1 MRIVNVETY
10 LLEVPLKTPF
20 VTALR
25 RVDAVQDLVV
35 RIELENGLCGYG
47 EAAPTLVIS
56 GDSLQSMQAVVLT
69 VFKPL
74 LIGQSILNFQSM
86 LHQLRHR
93 VVGNS
98 SAKAAVELALYDVR
112 AQLFEMPLCQL
123 LGAEATTLTTDITI
137 SMNPVADMV
146 EDARAAV
153 AAGYQQL
160 KLKLGSEPDLDVARV
175 IAIHQAVPAHIKLR
189 LDVNQ
194 AWTAKQSIGALR
206 KIEAAGILPE
216 LVEQPVPAADLA
228 GLKAVKD
235 AVLTPVMADE
245 SAYSPADVATLLAGD
260 CCDII
265 NIKLMKTGGIS
276 GALQVLALA
285 EVANKPCML
294 GSMLESSISVAAA
307 AHLAAAFPQTIRYL
321 DLDGPTLSQFD
332 PVSGGT
338 QFNGPNIVLNRN
350 HGLGIQNIRGLTPWP
365 LAPLPVYTLIP

>member
-1 MRIVNVETY
+1 MRIVKLDTF

-35 RIELENGLCGYG
+35 RIELDNGLCGYG

-56 GDSLQSMQAVVLT
+56 GDSLHSMQAVIQTVL
-69 VFKPL
+69 KPL
-74 LIGQSILNFQSM
+74 LIGQSMFDFQA
-86 LHQLRHR
+86 LLQQIQRR

-98 SAKAAVELALYDVR
+98 SAKAAVEIALYDVR
-112 AQLFEMPLCQL
+112 AQLFGVPLCQL
-123 LGAEATTLTTDITI
+123 LGSAPGTLHTDITI
-137 SMNPVADMV
+137 SMNPVDQMV
-146 EDARAAV
+146 QDANRAV
-153 AAGYQQL
+153 AAGYQHL
-160 KLKLGSEPDLDVARV
+160 KIKLGSEPELDVERV
-175 IAIHQAVPAHIKLR
+175 VAIHRAVPGQIKLR

-194 AWTAKQSIGALR
+194 AWTAKQSIRALR
-206 KIEAAGILPE
+206 QIEAAGILPE
-216 LVEQPVPAADLA
+216 LVEQPVPAADLP

-245 SAYSPADVATLLAGD
+245 SAYSPADVLALLQQD

-285 EVANKPCML
+285 EVAGKPCML

-307 AHLAAAFPQTIRYL
+307 AHLAAAYPQTIRYL
-321 DLDGPTLSQFD
+321 DLDGPTLSRFD
-332 PVSGGT
+332 PVSGGS
-338 QFNGPNIVLNRN
+338 QFTGPLITLNSSA
-350 HGLGIQNIRGLTPWP
+350 GLGIQAVQGLTPWP
-365 LAPLPVYTLIP
+365 MAALPEPQPR

>member
-1 MRIVNVETY
+1 MRILNIETF

-35 RIELENGLCGYG
+35 RIELENGICGYG

-56 GDSLQSMQAVVLT
+56 GESLQSMQAVIHT

-74 LIGQSILNFQSM
+74 LIGQSMLNFQSL
-86 LHQLRHR
+86 LHQVQRR
-93 VVGNS
+93 VVANS
-98 SAKAAVELALYDVR
+98 SAKAALEIALYDAR
-112 AQLFEMPLCQL
+112 SQLLQIPLCQL
-123 LGAEATTLTTDITI
+123 LGAEPTTLTTDITI
-137 SMNPVADMV
+137 SMNPVDEMV
-146 EDARAAV
+146 TDALTAV
-153 AAGYQQL
+153 AAGYQHL
-160 KLKLGSEPDLDVARV
+160 KIKLGSEPELDVERV
-175 IAIHQAVPAHIKLR
+175 LAIHRAMPSHIKLR

-194 AWTAKQSIGALR
+194 AWTAKQSIRALR
-206 KIEAAGILPE
+206 QIEAAGILPE
-216 LVEQPVPAADLA
+216 LIEQPVPAADLA

-245 SAYSPADVATLLAGD
+245 SAYSPADVVTLLAQD

-276 GALQVLALA
+276 GALQILALA
-285 EVANKPCML
+285 DATGKPCML

-321 DLDGPTLSQFD
+321 DLDGPTLSSFD

-338 QFNGPNIVLNRN
+338 RFEGPRMTLNQSS
-350 HGLGIQNIRGLTPWP
+350 GLGIQAIRGLTPWP
-365 LAPLPVYTLIP
+365 LAALPV

>member
-1 MRIVNVETY
+1 MRIVNLDTY

-25 RVDAVQDLVV
+25 RVDTVQDLVV
-35 RIELENGLCGYG
+35 RIELENGCCGYG

-56 GDSLQSMQAVVLT
+56 GDSLQSMQAVIHT

-74 LIGQSILNFQSM
+74 LLGQSIFNFQALVSK
-86 LHQLRHR
+86 LQHA

-98 SAKAAVELALYDVR
+98 SAKAAVDMALYDVR
-112 AQLFEMPLCQL
+112 AQLFEVPLCQL
-123 LGAEATTLTTDITI
+123 LGATPVTLMTDITI
-137 SMNPVADMV
+137 SLNEPAQMAQ
-146 EDARAAV
+146 DAKKAV
-153 AAGYQQL
+153 AAGYRQL
-160 KLKLGSEPDLDVARV
+160 KIKLGGEPALNVGRV
-175 IAIHQAVPAHIKLR
+175 MAVHQAVPADVQLR
-189 LDVNQ
+189 LDINQ
-194 AWTAKQSIGALR
+194 AWTAKQSIQVLR
-206 KIEAAGILPE
+206 QIEAAGIFPE

-245 SAYSPADVATLLAGD
+245 SAYSPADVSTLLAQD

-285 EVANKPCML
+285 AVAGKPCML

-307 AHLAAAFPQTIRYL
+307 AHLAAAYPEQIHYL
-321 DLDGPTLSQFD
+321 DLDGPTLCRFD
-332 PVSGGT
+332 PVSGGS
-338 QFNGPNIVLNRN
+338 QFDGPRIVLNQSP
-350 HGLGIQNIRGLTPWP
+350 GLGIKDIRGLIPWP
-365 LAPLPVYTLIP
+365 LTALPAGY

>member
-1 MRIVNVETY
+1 MRIHNVETF
-10 LLEVPLKTPF
+10 LLQVPLKTPF

-25 RVDAVQDLVV
+25 RVDKVQDLVV
-35 RIELENGLCGYG
+35 RITLDNGLCGYG

-56 GDSLQSMQAVVLT
+56 GDSLQSMQAVIHT

-74 LIGQSILNFQSM
+74 LIGQSVLNFQA
-86 LHQLRHR
+86 LTHQLQRS

-98 SAKAAVELALYDVR
+98 SAKAAVEIALYDVR
-112 AQLFEMPLCQL
+112 AQLFNVPLCQL
-123 LGAEATTLTTDITI
+123 LGSAPVELSTDITI
-137 SMNPVADMV
+137 SMNPVDEMV
-146 EDARAAV
+146 LAATAAV

-160 KLKLGSEPDLDVARV
+160 KIKLGSEPELDVARV
-175 IAIHQAVPAHIKLR
+175 LAIHRAVPGHIRLR

-194 AWTAKQSIGALR
+194 AWTAKQSIRALR
-206 KIEAAGILPE
+206 QIEAAGVLPE
-216 LVEQPVPAADLA
+216 LVEQPVPAADWA

-245 SAYSPADVATLLAGD
+245 SAYSPADVAKLLAED

-265 NIKLMKTGGIS
+265 NIKLMKSGGIS
-276 GALQVLALA
+276 GALQILALA
-285 EVANKPCML
+285 EVAGKSCML

-307 AHLAAAFPQTIRYL
+307 AHLAAAYPHTIRYL

-338 QFNGPNIVLNRN
+338 VFDGPAIRLN
-350 HGLGIQNIRGLTPWP
+350 HSAGLGILQVKGLLPWP
-365 LAPLPVYTLIP
+365 LAALPG

>member
-1 MRIVNVETY
+1 MRILNIDTY

-25 RVDAVQDLVV
+25 RVDSVQDLVV

-56 GDSLQSMQAVVLT
+56 GDSLQSMQAVIHT
-69 VFKPL
+69 VFKPML
-74 LIGQSILNFQSM
+74 VGQSILNFQSL
-86 LHQLRHR
+86 LHQLQRR

-98 SAKAAVELALYDVR
+98 SAKAAVEIALYDVR
-112 AQLFEMPLCQL
+112 AQLLAVPLCQL
-123 LGAEATTLTTDITI
+123 LGGEATSLTTDITI
-137 SMNPVADMV
+137 SMNPVDAMV
-146 EDARAAV
+146 SDANKAV
-153 AAGYQQL
+153 ADGYQHL
-160 KLKLGSEPDLDVARV
+160 KIKLGSEPELDVERV
-175 IAIHQAVPAHIKLR
+175 LAIHRAVPGHIKLR

-194 AWTAKQSIGALR
+194 AWTAKQSIRALR
-206 KIEAAGILPE
+206 QIEAAGILPE

-228 GLKAVKD
+228 GLKAVKE

-245 SAYSPADVATLLAGD
+245 SAYSPADVVTLLAQD

-276 GALQVLALA
+276 GALQILALA
-285 EVANKPCML
+285 DVAGKPCML

-307 AHLAAAFPQTIRYL
+307 AHLAAAFPHTIQYL
-321 DLDGPTLSQFD
+321 DLDGPTLSKFD

-338 QFNGPNIVLNRN
+338 RFEGPTILLNSSA
-350 HGLGIQNIRGLTPWP
+350 GLGIQAVKGLTHWP
-365 LAPLPVYTLIP
+365 LAALPTQH

>member
-1 MRIVNVETY
+1 MRILNIETF

-25 RVDAVQDLVV
+25 CVDAVQDVVV
-35 RIELENGLCGYG
+35 RIELENGICGYG

-56 GDSLQSMQAVVLT
+56 GDSLQSMQAVIHT

-74 LIGQSILNFQSM
+74 LVGQSMLNFQSL
-86 LHQLRHR
+86 LHQVQRR

-98 SAKAAVELALYDVR
+98 SAKAALDIALYDAR
-112 AQLFEMPLCQL
+112 SQLLQIPLCQL
-123 LGAEATTLTTDITI
+123 LGAEPTTLTTDITV
-137 SMNPVADMV
+137 SMNPVDEMV
-146 EDARAAV
+146 TDALAAV

-160 KLKLGSEPDLDVARV
+160 KIKLGSEPELDVERV
-175 IAIHQAVPAHIKLR
+175 LAIHRAIPGHIKLR

-194 AWTAKQSIGALR
+194 AWTAKQSIRALR
-206 KIEAAGILPE
+206 QIEAAGIVPE

-228 GLKAVKD
+228 GLKAVKE

-245 SAYSPADVATLLAGD
+245 SAYSPADVVTLLAQD

-276 GALQVLALA
+276 GALQILALA
-285 EVANKPCML
+285 DVAGKPCML

-321 DLDGPTLSQFD
+321 DLDGPTLSSFD

-338 QFNGPNIVLNRN
+338 RFEGPSIVLNQSS
-350 HGLGIQNIRGLTPWP
+350 GLGIQTIRGLTPWP
-365 LAPLPVYTLIP
+365 LAALPV

>member
-1 MRIVNVETY
+1 MRILNIDTY

-25 RVDAVQDLVV
+25 RVDSVQDLVV

-56 GDSLQSMQAVVLT
+56 GDSLQSMQAVIHT
-69 VFKPL
+69 VFKPML
-74 LIGQSILNFQSM
+74 VGQSIFNFQSL
-86 LHQLRHR
+86 LHQLQRR

-98 SAKAAVELALYDVR
+98 SAKAAIEIALYDVR
-112 AQLFEMPLCQL
+112 AQLLAIPLFQL
-123 LGAEATTLTTDITI
+123 LGGDTTNLVTDITI
-137 SMNPVADMV
+137 SMNPVDAMV
-146 EDARAAV
+146 SDANKAV
-153 AAGYQQL
+153 ADGYRHL
-160 KLKLGSEPDLDVARV
+160 KIKLGSEPELDVERV
-175 IAIHQAVPAHIKLR
+175 LAIHRAVPSHIKLR

-194 AWTAKQSIGALR
+194 AWTSKQSIRALR
-206 KIEAAGILPE
+206 QIEAAGILPE

-228 GLKAVKD
+228 GLKAVKE

-245 SAYSPADVATLLAGD
+245 SAYSPADVVTLLAQD
-260 CCDII
+260 CCDVI

-276 GALQVLALA
+276 GALQILALA
-285 EVANKPCML
+285 DVAGKPCML

-338 QFNGPNIVLNRN
+338 RFEGPTISLNSSA
-350 HGLGIQNIRGLTPWP
+350 GLGIQAVKGLTHWP
-365 LAPLPVYTLIP
+365 LAALPTQH

>member
-1 MRIVNVETY
+1 MRILNIDTF

-35 RIELENGLCGYG
+35 RVELENGLCGYG

-56 GDSLQSMQAVVLT
+56 GDSLQSMQAVILT
-69 VFKPL
+69 VFKPML
-74 LIGQSILNFQSM
+74 LGQSIYNFQQ
-86 LHQLRHR
+86 LIHQLQHR

-98 SAKAAVELALYDVR
+98 SAKAALELALFDVR
-112 AQLFEMPLCQL
+112 AQLFQVPLCQL
-123 LGAEATTLTTDITI
+123 LGAEPTTLITDITI
-137 SMNPVADMV
+137 SMNPVDQMV
-146 EDARAAV
+146 ADARAAV
-153 AAGYQQL
+153 SAGYQHL
-160 KLKLGSEPDLDVARV
+160 KIKLGSEAELDVERV
-175 IAIHQAVPAHIKLR
+175 LAISRAVPSEIKLR

-194 AWTAKQSIGALR
+194 AWSAKQSIRALR
-206 KIEAAGILPE
+206 LIEAAGILPE
-216 LVEQPVPAADLA
+216 LVEQPVPAADIS

-245 SAYSPADVATLLAGD
+245 SAYSPADVATLLATD
-260 CCDII
+260 SCDII
-265 NIKLMKTGGIS
+265 NIKLMKTAGIS
-276 GALQVLALA
+276 GALQVLAMA

-307 AHLAAAFPQTIRYL
+307 AHLAAAYTHQIRYL

-338 QFNGPNIVLNRN
+338 LFDGPKIHLNQSS
-350 HGLGIQNIRGLTPWP
+350 GLGITHIRGLTPWP
-365 LAPLPVYTLIP
+365 LAALPG

>member
-1 MRIVNVETY
+1 MRILNIDTF

-25 RVDAVQDLVV
+25 RVDSVLDLVV

-56 GDSLQSMQAVVLT
+56 GDSLQSMQAVIHT

-74 LIGQSILNFQSM
+74 LVGQSILNFQAL
-86 LHQLRHR
+86 LHQLQRR
-93 VVGNS
+93 IVGNS
-98 SAKAAVELALYDVR
+98 SAKAALEIALYDVR
-112 AQLFEMPLCQL
+112 AQLFAVPLCQL
-123 LGAEATTLTTDITI
+123 LGAGPTTLTTDITI
-137 SMNPVADMV
+137 SMNPVDEMV
-146 EDARAAV
+146 SDALAAV

-160 KLKLGSEPDLDVARV
+160 KIKLGSEPELDVERV
-175 IAIHQAVPAHIKLR
+175 LAIHRAIPGQIKLR

-194 AWTAKQSIGALR
+194 AWTAKQSIRALR
-206 KIEAAGILPE
+206 QIEAAGIVPE

-245 SAYSPADVATLLAGD
+245 SAYSPADVVTLLALD

-276 GALQVLALA
+276 GALQVLTLA
-285 EVANKPCML
+285 DVAGKTCML

-321 DLDGPTLSQFD
+321 DLDGPTLSSFD
-332 PVSGGT
+332 PVSGGSR
-338 QFNGPNIVLNRN
+338 FAGPCIELNQSC
-350 HGLGIQNIRGLTPWP
+350 GLGIQSIRGLTPWP
-365 LAPLPVYTLIP
+365 FAALPG

>member
-1 MRIVNVETY
+1 MRILNVDTY
-10 LLEVPLKTPF
+10 LLAVPLKTPF

-35 RIELENGLCGYG
+35 RIELENGVCGYG

-56 GDSLQSMQAVVLT
+56 GDSLQSMQAVIHT

-74 LIGQSILNFQSM
+74 LVGQSMLNFQS
-86 LHQLRHR
+86 LLFELQRR

-98 SAKAAVELALYDVR
+98 SAKAAVEIALYDAR
-112 AQLFEMPLCQL
+112 AQLFNVPLCQL
-123 LGAEATTLTTDITI
+123 LGSAPVALCTDITI
-137 SMNPVADMV
+137 SMNPVETMV
-146 EDARAAV
+146 QDAKTAV
-153 AAGYQQL
+153 AAGYRHL
-160 KLKLGSEPDLDVARV
+160 KIKLGSEPELDVARV
-175 IAIHQAVPAHIKLR
+175 VAIHRAVPSSVKLR

-194 AWTAKQSIGALR
+194 AWTAKQSISALR
-206 KIEAAGILPE
+206 QIESAGIVPE

-245 SAYSPADVATLLAGD
+245 SAYSPADVALLLKQD

-276 GALQVLALA
+276 GALQILALA
-285 EVANKPCML
+285 EVAAKPCML

-307 AHLAAAFPQTIRYL
+307 AHLAAAYPQTIRYL
-321 DLDGPTLSQFD
+321 DLDGPTLSSFD

-338 QFNGPNIVLNRN
+338 RFDGPTITLN
-350 HGLGIQNIRGLTPWP
+350 HSAGLGIQSIRGLTPWP
-365 LAPLPVYTLIP
+365 FASLPV

>member
-1 MRIVNVETY
+1 MRILNIDTY

-25 RVDAVQDLVV
+25 RVDSVQDLVV

-56 GDSLQSMQAVVLT
+56 GDSLQSMQAVIHT
-69 VFKPL
+69 VFKPML
-74 LIGQSILNFQSM
+74 VGQSIFNFQSL
-86 LHQLRHR
+86 LHQLQRR

-98 SAKAAVELALYDVR
+98 SAKAAIEIALYDVR
-112 AQLFEMPLCQL
+112 AQLLAIPLFQL
-123 LGAEATTLTTDITI
+123 LGGDTTNLVTDITI
-137 SMNPVADMV
+137 SMNPVDAMV
-146 EDARAAV
+146 SDANKAV
-153 AAGYQQL
+153 ADGYRHL
-160 KLKLGSEPDLDVARV
+160 KIKLGSEPELDVERV
-175 IAIHQAVPAHIKLR
+175 LAIHRAVPSHIKLR

-194 AWTAKQSIGALR
+194 AWTSKQSIRALR
-206 KIEAAGILPE
+206 QIEAAGILPE

-228 GLKAVKD
+228 GLKAVKE

-245 SAYSPADVATLLAGD
+245 SAYSPADVVTLLAQD

-276 GALQVLALA
+276 GALQILALA
-285 EVANKPCML
+285 DVAGKPCML

-321 DLDGPTLSQFD
+321 DLDGPTLSKFD

-338 QFNGPNIVLNRN
+338 RFEGPTISLNSSA
-350 HGLGIQNIRGLTPWP
+350 GLGIQAVKGLTHWP
-365 LAPLPVYTLIP
+365 LAALPTQH

>member
-1 MRIVNVETY
+1 MRILNIETF

-35 RIELENGLCGYG
+35 RIELENGICGYG

-56 GDSLQSMQAVVLT
+56 GESLQSMQAVIHT

-74 LIGQSILNFQSM
+74 LIGQSMLNFQSL
-86 LHQLRHR
+86 LHQVQRR
-93 VVGNS
+93 VVANS
-98 SAKAAVELALYDVR
+98 SAKAALEIALYDAR
-112 AQLFEMPLCQL
+112 SQLLQIPLCQL
-123 LGAEATTLTTDITI
+123 LGAEPTTLTTDITV
-137 SMNPVADMV
+137 SMNPVDEMV
-146 EDARAAV
+146 TDALAAV
-153 AAGYQQL
+153 AAGYQHL
-160 KLKLGSEPDLDVARV
+160 KIKLGSEPELDVERV
-175 IAIHQAVPAHIKLR
+175 LAIHRAIPGHIKLR

-194 AWTAKQSIGALR
+194 AWTAKQSIRALR
-206 KIEAAGILPE
+206 QIEAAGILPE
-216 LVEQPVPAADLA
+216 LIEQPVPAADLA

-245 SAYSPADVATLLAGD
+245 SAYSPADVVTLLAQD

-276 GALQVLALA
+276 GALQILALA
-285 EVANKPCML
+285 DVAGKPCML

-321 DLDGPTLSQFD
+321 DLDGPTLSSFD

-338 QFNGPNIVLNRN
+338 RFEGPRMTLNQSS
-350 HGLGIQNIRGLTPWP
+350 GLGIQAIRGLTPWP
-365 LAPLPVYTLIP
+365 LAALPV

>member
-1 MRIVNVETY
+1 MRILNIETF

-35 RIELENGLCGYG
+35 RIELENGICGYG

-56 GDSLQSMQAVVLT
+56 GESLQSMQAVIHT

-74 LIGQSILNFQSM
+74 LIGQSMLNFQSL
-86 LHQLRHR
+86 LHQVQRR
-93 VVGNS
+93 VVANS
-98 SAKAAVELALYDVR
+98 SAKAALEIALYDAR
-112 AQLFEMPLCQL
+112 SQLLQIPLCQL
-123 LGAEATTLTTDITI
+123 LGAEPTTLTTDITV
-137 SMNPVADMV
+137 SMNPVDEMV
-146 EDARAAV
+146 TDALTAV
-153 AAGYQQL
+153 AAGYQHL
-160 KLKLGSEPDLDVARV
+160 KIKLGSEPELDVERV
-175 IAIHQAVPAHIKLR
+175 LAIHRAMPSHIKLR

-194 AWTAKQSIGALR
+194 AWTAKQSIRALR
-206 KIEAAGILPE
+206 QIEAAGILPE
-216 LVEQPVPAADLA
+216 LIEQPVPAADLA

-245 SAYSPADVATLLAGD
+245 SAYSPADVVTLLAQD

-276 GALQVLALA
+276 GALQILALA
-285 EVANKPCML
+285 DVAGKPCML

-321 DLDGPTLSQFD
+321 DLDGPTLSSFD

-338 QFNGPNIVLNRN
+338 RFEGPRMTLNQSS
-350 HGLGIQNIRGLTPWP
+350 GLGIQAIRGLTPWP
-365 LAPLPVYTLIP
+365 LAALPV

>member
-1 MRIVNVETY
+1 MRIVKLDTY

-25 RVDAVQDLVV
+25 RVDVVLDLVV
-35 RIELENGLCGYG
+35 RIELENGCCGYG

-56 GDSLQSMQAVVLT
+56 GESLQSMQAVIQT

-74 LIGQSILNFQSM
+74 LLGQSIVHFQALM
-86 LHQLRHR
+86 NRIQQA

-98 SAKAAVELALYDVR
+98 SAKAAVDIALYDAR
-112 AQLFEMPLCQL
+112 AQLFKVPLCEL
-123 LGAEATTLTTDITI
+123 LGAAPVMLMTDITI
-137 SMNPVADMV
+137 SLNDPQQMV
-146 EDARAAV
+146 QDAQNAV
-153 AAGYQQL
+153 AAGYRQL
-160 KLKLGSEPDLDVARV
+160 KIKLGGEPALNVERV
-175 IAIHQAVPAHIKLR
+175 LAIHQAVPPEVKLR

-194 AWTAKQSIGALR
+194 AWTAKQSIQVLR
-206 KIEAAGILPE
+206 HIEAAGVFPE
-216 LVEQPVPAADLA
+216 LVEQPVPAADWA

-245 SAYSPADVATLLAGD
+245 SAYSPQDVATLLAQD

-285 EVANKPCML
+285 TVAGKPCML

-307 AHLAAAFPQTIRYL
+307 AHLAAAYPQQIRYL
-321 DLDGPTLSQFD
+321 DLDGPTLSCFD
-332 PVSGGT
+332 PVSGGC
-338 QFNGPNIVLNRN
+338 QFDGPQIVLNQSP
-350 HGLGIQNIRGLTPWP
+350 GLGIKEIRGLIPWP
-365 LAPLPVYTLIP
+365 LAALPAGH

>member
-1 MRIVNVETY
+1 MRILNLETF

-35 RIELENGLCGYG
+35 RIELDNGIFGYG

-56 GDSLQSMQAVVLT
+56 GESLQSMQALIHT
-69 VFKPL
+69 VFKPML
-74 LIGQSILNFQSM
+74 VGQSMLNFQS
-86 LHQLRHR
+86 LLQQLQRR
-93 VVGNS
+93 VVGNTS
-98 SAKAAVELALYDVR
+98 VKAALEIALYDAR
-112 AQLFEMPLCQL
+112 AQLFGVPLCQL
-123 LGAEATTLTTDITI
+123 FGSAPTVLTTDITI
-137 SMNPVADMV
+137 SMNPVEQMV
-146 EDARAAV
+146 QDATNAV

-160 KLKLGSEPDLDVARV
+160 KIKLGSEPELDVERV
-175 IAIHQAVPAHIKLR
+175 LAIHRAVPGQIRLR

-194 AWTAKQSIGALR
+194 AWTAKQSIRALR
-206 KIEAAGILPE
+206 HIEAAGILPE

-245 SAYSPADVATLLAGD
+245 SAYSPADVMTLLMQD

-265 NIKLMKTGGIS
+265 NIKLMKTGGFS

-285 EVANKPCML
+285 DVAGKPCML

-307 AHLAAAFPQTIRYL
+307 AHLAAAYPQTIRYL
-321 DLDGPTLSQFD
+321 DLDGPTLSHFD

-338 QFNGPNIVLNRN
+338 HFTGPLIELNSGA
-350 HGLGIQNIRGLTPWP
+350 GLGIQAIRGLTPWP
-365 LAPLPVYTLIP
+365 LAALPWQ

>member
-1 MRIVNVETY
+1 

-25 RVDAVQDLVV
+25 RVDSVQDLVV

-56 GDSLQSMQAVVLT
+56 GDSLQSMQAVIHT
-69 VFKPL
+69 VFKPML
-74 LIGQSILNFQSM
+74 VGQSIFNFQSL
-86 LHQLRHR
+86 LHQLQRR

-98 SAKAAVELALYDVR
+98 SAKAAIEIALYDVR
-112 AQLFEMPLCQL
+112 AQLLAIPLFQL
-123 LGAEATTLTTDITI
+123 LGGDTTNLVTDITI
-137 SMNPVADMV
+137 SMNPVDAMV
-146 EDARAAV
+146 SDANKAV
-153 AAGYQQL
+153 ADGYRHL
-160 KLKLGSEPDLDVARV
+160 KIKLGSEPELDVERV
-175 IAIHQAVPAHIKLR
+175 LAIHRAVPSHIKLR

-194 AWTAKQSIGALR
+194 AWTSKQSIRALR
-206 KIEAAGILPE
+206 QIEAAGILPE

-228 GLKAVKD
+228 GLKAVKE

-245 SAYSPADVATLLAGD
+245 SAYSPADVVTLLAQD

-276 GALQVLALA
+276 GALQILALA
-285 EVANKPCML
+285 DVAGKPCML

-338 QFNGPNIVLNRN
+338 RFEGPTISLNSSA
-350 HGLGIQNIRGLTPWP
+350 GLGIQAVKGLTHWP
-365 LAPLPVYTLIP
+365 LAALPTQH

>member
-1 MRIVNVETY
+1 MRILNIDTY

-25 RVDAVQDLVV
+25 RVDSVQDLVV

-56 GDSLQSMQAVVLT
+56 GDSLQSMQAVIHT
-69 VFKPL
+69 VFKPML
-74 LIGQSILNFQSM
+74 VGQSIFNFQSL
-86 LHQLRHR
+86 LHQLQRR

-98 SAKAAVELALYDVR
+98 SAKAAVEIALYDVR
-112 AQLFEMPLCQL
+112 AQLLAVPLCQL
-123 LGAEATTLTTDITI
+123 LGGESTSLVTDITI
-137 SMNPVADMV
+137 SMNPVDAMVAD
-146 EDARAAV
+146 ANRAV
-153 AAGYQQL
+153 ADGYRHL
-160 KLKLGSEPDLDVARV
+160 KIKLGSEPELDVERV
-175 IAIHQAVPAHIKLR
+175 LAIHRAVPSHIKLR

-194 AWTAKQSIGALR
+194 AWTSKQSIRALR
-206 KIEAAGILPE
+206 QIEAAGILPE

-228 GLKAVKD
+228 GLKAVKE

-245 SAYSPADVATLLAGD
+245 SAYSPADVVTLLAQD

-276 GALQVLALA
+276 GALQILALA
-285 EVANKPCML
+285 DVAGKPCML

-321 DLDGPTLSQFD
+321 DLDGPTLSKFD

-338 QFNGPNIVLNRN
+338 RFEGPTISLNSSA
-350 HGLGIQNIRGLTPWP
+350 GLGIQAVKGLTHWP
-365 LAPLPVYTLIP
+365 LAALPTQH

>member
-1 MRIVNVETY
+1 MRILTIETF

-35 RIELENGLCGYG
+35 RIELENGICGYG

-56 GDSLQSMQAVVLT
+56 GDSLQSMQAVIHT

-74 LIGQSILNFQSM
+74 LVGQSMLNFQSL
-86 LHQLRHR
+86 LHQVQRR
-93 VVGNS
+93 VVANS
-98 SAKAAVELALYDVR
+98 SAKAALEIALYDAR
-112 AQLFEMPLCQL
+112 SQLLQIPLCQL
-123 LGAEATTLTTDITI
+123 LGAEPTTLTTDITV
-137 SMNPVADMV
+137 SMNPVDEMV
-146 EDARAAV
+146 TDALAAV
-153 AAGYQQL
+153 AAGYQHL
-160 KLKLGSEPDLDVARV
+160 KIKLGSEPELDVERV
-175 IAIHQAVPAHIKLR
+175 LAIHRAMPSHIKLR

-194 AWTAKQSIGALR
+194 AWTAKQSIRALR
-206 KIEAAGILPE
+206 QIEAAGILPE
-216 LVEQPVPAADLA
+216 LIEQPVPAADLA

-245 SAYSPADVATLLAGD
+245 SAYSPADVVTLLAQD

-276 GALQVLALA
+276 AALQILALA
-285 EVANKPCML
+285 DVAGKPCML

-321 DLDGPTLSQFD
+321 DLDGPTLSSFD

-338 QFNGPNIVLNRN
+338 RFEGPSIVLNQSS
-350 HGLGIQNIRGLTPWP
+350 GLGIQAIRGLTPWP
-365 LAPLPVYTLIP
+365 LAALPV

>member
-1 MRIVNVETY
+1 MRIVNIDTF

-25 RVDAVQDLVV
+25 RVEAVLDLVV

-56 GDSLQSMQAVVLT
+56 GESLQSMQAAVHT

-74 LIGQSILNFQSM
+74 LVGQSMADFQSL
-86 LHQLRHR
+86 LHQVQRR

-98 SAKAAVELALYDVR
+98 SAKAAMEIALYDAR
-112 AQLFEMPLCQL
+112 AQLLAVPLCQL
-123 LGAEATTLTTDITI
+123 LGGAPTTLLTDITI
-137 SMNPVADMV
+137 SMNPVEKMV
-146 EDARAAV
+146 LDAQAAV
-153 AAGYQQL
+153 AAGYQHL
-160 KLKLGSEPDLDVARV
+160 KIKLGSSPELDVERV
-175 IAIHQAVPAHIKLR
+175 LAIHRAVPGHIQLR

-194 AWTAKQSIGALR
+194 AWTAKQSIRALR
-206 KIEAAGILPE
+206 QIEAAGIVPE

-245 SAYSPADVATLLAGD
+245 SAYSPADVVTLLAQD

-285 EVANKPCML
+285 DVANKPCML

-307 AHLAAAFPQTIRYL
+307 AHLAAAYPHTIRYL

-338 QFNGPNIVLNRN
+338 SFEGPRIVLNQS
-350 HGLGIQNIRGLTPWP
+350 HGLGIQAIRALTPWP
-365 LAPLPVYTLIP
+365 FAALPV

>member
-1 MRIVNVETY
+1 MRILNIDTY

-25 RVDAVQDLVV
+25 RVDSVQDLVV

-56 GDSLQSMQAVVLT
+56 GDSLQSMQAVIHT
-69 VFKPL
+69 VFKPML
-74 LIGQSILNFQSM
+74 VGQSIFNFQSL
-86 LHQLRHR
+86 LHQLQRR

-98 SAKAAVELALYDVR
+98 SAKAAVEIALYDVR
-112 AQLFEMPLCQL
+112 AQLLAIPLFQL
-123 LGAEATTLTTDITI
+123 LGGDTTNLVTDITI
-137 SMNPVADMV
+137 SMNPVDDMV
-146 EDARAAV
+146 SDANKAV
-153 AAGYQQL
+153 ADGYRHL
-160 KLKLGSEPDLDVARV
+160 KIKLGSEPELDVERV
-175 IAIHQAVPAHIKLR
+175 LAIHRAVPGHIKLR

-194 AWTAKQSIGALR
+194 AWTAKQSICALR
-206 KIEAAGILPE
+206 QIEAAGILPE

-228 GLKAVKD
+228 GLKAVKE

-245 SAYSPADVATLLAGD
+245 SAYSPADVVTLLAKD

-276 GALQVLALA
+276 GALQILALA
-285 EVANKPCML
+285 DVAGKPCML

-307 AHLAAAFPQTIRYL
+307 AHLAAAFPQTIQYL
-321 DLDGPTLSQFD
+321 DLDGPTLSKFD

-338 QFNGPNIVLNRN
+338 RFEGPTISLNSSA
-350 HGLGIQNIRGLTPWP
+350 GLGIQAVKGLTHWP
-365 LAPLPVYTLIP
+365 LAALPTQH